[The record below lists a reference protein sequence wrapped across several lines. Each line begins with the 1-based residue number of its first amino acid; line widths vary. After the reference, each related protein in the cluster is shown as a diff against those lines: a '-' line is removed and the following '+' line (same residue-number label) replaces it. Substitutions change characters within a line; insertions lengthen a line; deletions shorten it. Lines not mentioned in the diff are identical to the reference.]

1 MLKHLSF
8 SKKLVLFLGLLSAL
22 IIVGIGG
29 ISYWVIGK
37 SIEDRI
43 NNELSQITG
52 SVYHLVETSIEVSIR
67 NHLRA
72 ITEKGRSMVKFY
84 YQQYQQGILTEEEA
98 YKRIKE
104 LILDPEYGR
113 IGETGYLAGVNGAGV
128 LVIHPKSEGVDAS
141 KFEFM
146 QNAIAIK
153 NGYLEYMW
161 KNVDEE
167 QERAKVGWL
176 AYFEPWDLIIWA
188 SSYKNEFHTLID
200 VEDFK
205 ENILSVRLG
214 KTGYIYIMDSQGN
227 IIIHPQLENENVY
240 DSQDSQGRYFIREI
254 CQEKNGQKVYPWKNP
269 GEEKPREKIAYY
281 KYLEGLDWIIVSGAY
296 KDELYGPVTTLIYT
310 LVAVSTTILLLVIIF
325 SVFLGKSLAGP
336 IRRLAS
342 YAESIGEGRLNVTI
356 PVSSKDEV
364 GNLAKIFNTMA
375 GSLRAFIGQVQQAGI
390 QVTSSATELSATA
403 KQQEAIM
410 DTQVQ
415 STNKVVKSVQEIFDV
430 TTKLV
435 QTMQGVASISGESR
449 GVADSEQTDLARMG
463 EAMHQMEMASKII
476 SGRLGAI
483 NEKAENITTVITTIT
498 KVADQTNLLSLNAA
512 IEAEKAGE
520 YGRGFTVV
528 AREIRRLADQ
538 TALATLDIEQM
549 VKEMQSAVSSG
560 VMEMDKF
567 IAEVRNNAEDVRK
580 ISTKLTLIINQVQA
594 LSPRFEEVNVAMT
607 NLGEEMEQTKDSLH
621 ETFFAI
627 GQLHEAAK
635 GLQDEVSRFQVN

>member
-1 MLKHLSF
+1 MLSRLSF
-8 SKKLVLFLGLLSAL
+8 SKKLILILGLLSAL
-22 IIVGIGG
+22 IIVGVGG

-37 SIEDRI
+37 CLESRI

-52 SVYHLVETSIEVSIR
+52 SVYHLVETSVDVSIR

-84 YQQYQQGILTEEEA
+84 YRQYQQGILTEEEA
-98 YKRIKE
+98 YKRVKE
-104 LILDPEYGR
+104 LILDPEYAK
-113 IGETGYLAGVNGAGV
+113 IGETGYLAGVNGSGI

-146 QNAIAIK
+146 QKAIAIK

-167 QERAKVGWL
+167 QERAKAGWL
-176 AYFEPWDLIIWA
+176 TYFEPWDLIIWA
-188 SSYKNEFHTLID
+188 SSYKSEFHTLID
-200 VEDFK
+200 VNDFK
-205 ENILSVRLG
+205 DKILSIKLG
-214 KTGYIYIMDSQGN
+214 ETGYVYIMDSQGN
-227 IIIHPQLENENVY
+227 LIIHPNLENENVY
-240 DSQDSQGRYFIREI
+240 DSQDSQGHYFIREI
-254 CQEKNGQKVYPWKNP
+254 CGEKNGQMVYPWKNP
-269 GEEKPREKIAYY
+269 GEERPREKIAYY
-281 KYLEGLDWIIVSGAY
+281 KYLEDLDWIIVSGAY
-296 KDELYGPVTTLIYT
+296 KDELYGPVKTLIYT
-310 LVAVSTTILLLVIIF
+310 LVAISTTILLLVIIF
-325 SVFLGKSLAGP
+325 SVFLGKSLSRP
-336 IRRLAS
+336 IRQLAS
-342 YAESIGEGRLNVTI
+342 YAESIGKGRLNVTI

-364 GNLAKIFNTMA
+364 GDLAKIFNTMA
-375 GSLRAFIGQVQQAGI
+375 DNLRAFIGQVQQAGI

-403 KQQEAIM
+403 RQQEAIM
-410 DTQVQ
+410 DTQVE
-415 STNKVVKSVQEIFDV
+415 STNRVVKSVQEIFDV
-430 TTKLV
+430 TTELV
-435 QTMQGVASISGESR
+435 RTMRGVASISMESR
-449 GVADSEQTDLARMG
+449 GVADNEQTDLARME
-463 EAMHQMEMASKII
+463 EAMHQMETASKII

-520 YGRGFTVV
+520 FGRGFTVV

-549 VKEMQSAVSSG
+549 VKEMQSAVTSG

-567 IAEVRNNAEDVRK
+567 IAEVRNSVEDVGR
-580 ISTKLTLIINQVQA
+580 ISTKLTVIINQVQA

-607 NLGEEMEQTKDSLH
+607 NLGEEMQQTKDSLH

-627 GQLHEAAK
+627 NQLNEAAK
-635 GLQDEVSRFQVN
+635 GLQEEVSRFQVD